1 MTSTTTATT
10 HLDTA
15 DPPDEPLRIVEVV
28 PPDSP
33 DGHLYRNPDGTYTVL
48 LRLTRIATPTERH
61 ETVRLGGDDIR
72 LFGSTMTLS
81 NTTLEEVAR
90 TTGALSALIAEV
102 ERSAAASDSGD
113 AASYARTLALE
124 EAEVSRRTDLARS
137 ISFDGGS
144 AAKGDG
150 SPPAG

>member
-1 MTSTTTATT
+1 MIDTTTTTATT
-10 HLDTA
+10 THPEPA
-15 DPPDEPLRIVEVV
+15 DGARPPLRIVEVL

-48 LRLTRIATPTERH
+48 LRLTRTATPTERH
-61 ETVRLGGDDIR
+61 EMMHLGGDDIR

-137 ISFDGGS
+137 ISFDT
-144 AAKGDG
+144 
-150 SPPAG
+150 PPAEAGAS